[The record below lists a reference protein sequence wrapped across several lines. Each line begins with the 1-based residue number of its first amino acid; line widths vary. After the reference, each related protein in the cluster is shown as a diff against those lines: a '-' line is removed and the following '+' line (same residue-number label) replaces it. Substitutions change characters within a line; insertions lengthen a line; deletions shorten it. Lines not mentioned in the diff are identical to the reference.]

1 MINTRHAQGL
11 ILSCDATGMIEDVIA
26 DGLQLGAARH
36 VGESFVYLMDA
47 ACIGKALQ
55 LLADVQAGHT
65 VAGWELNLRVDN
77 HLHAL
82 QFAAFQRGPS
92 IFIVG
97 AVQDTEMLRLYE
109 DLARMNN
116 EQITAMR
123 RAVKERAMA
132 APAFNAPPADLYDDL
147 MRINNELVTLQRELN
162 QKNRELERLNVQKN
176 QVLGMVAHD
185 LRNPLAVILD
195 YCEYLLGASARCF
208 DREQEEYLREI
219 QNSSRFMLA
228 MVTDLLDLSA
238 IESGRLNLD
247 RRQVD
252 LAVLTEHV
260 LDLTRPPAQRKE
272 MTLRLEC
279 AQPAPVVW
287 VDEYK
292 TQQVI
297 TNLVSNAVKY
307 SPAGALIVV
316 RLARDGEMA
325 VVEVEDNGQGIPPDE
340 LEYLFKPYSRT
351 SVRTT
356 GGEGSTGLGLAICR
370 RIVEGHGG
378 EIGVTS
384 TVGVGTTFRLTLPL
398 VEAVA
403 PAFEL
408 EPATAAAAPSLFG
421 LRVLV
426 VEDSAINRKVLVQ
439 TLEKL
444 GCLVDAAADGAEA
457 IAAARQFPYDV
468 IFLDYHLPD
477 MTAPALARSLGAVV
491 RKSTRLFALTGGV
504 GAEEAEAC
512 LAAGIEAVLLKPIRG
527 AELQRLLASPAV
539 ETTRG

>member
-1 MINTRHAQGL
+1 MTDTRQSHGL
-11 ILSCDATGMIEDVIA
+11 ILTCDATGVIEAVIA
-26 DGLQLGAARH
+26 DGLHLGAARH

-47 ACIGKALQ
+47 ACIGKALRM
-55 LLADVQAGHT
+55 LADVQAGHT

-77 HLHAL
+77 HVHAL
-82 QFAAFQRGPS
+82 QFAAFQRGQS

-132 APAFNAPPADLYDDL
+132 APTFAAPPADLYDDL

-162 QKNRELERLNVQKN
+162 QKNRELERLNAQKN

-185 LRNPLAVILD
+185 LRNPLAVILE
-195 YCEYLLGASARCF
+195 YCEYLLGASAANL
-208 DREQEEYLREI
+208 DGDQQEYLREI

-228 MVTDLLDLSA
+228 MVSDLLDLSA

-252 LAVLTEHV
+252 LAKLTQHV
-260 LDLTRPPAQRKE
+260 LDLLRPPAQRKN

-297 TNLVSNAVKY
+297 INLLSNAVKY

-340 LEYLFKPYSRT
+340 LEHIFKPYSRT
-351 SVRTT
+351 SVRAT
-356 GGEGSTGLGLAICR
+356 GGESSTGLGLTICR

-378 EIGVTS
+378 VIGVTS
-384 TVGVGTTFRLTLPL
+384 TVGAGTTFRFTLPL

-403 PAFEL
+403 PTFDL
-408 EPATAAAAPSLFG
+408 EPATATAASNLSG

-457 IAAARQFPYDV
+457 IAAAKQFPYDLV
-468 IFLDYHLPD
+468 FLDYHLPD
-477 MTAPALARSLGAVV
+477 ATAPALARSLRAVV
-491 RKSTRLFALTGGV
+491 GKTARLFALTGGI
-504 GAEEAEAC
+504 GAEETEAC
-512 LAAGIEAVLLKPIRG
+512 LAAGIEAVLLKPIRA
-527 AELQRLLASPAV
+527 AELQRLLASSAV
-539 ETTRG
+539 EPARE